1 MRTFQLRRYE
11 LDPNLAEEFAAWVV
25 TQIIPLREKY
35 GYSVHWQYLDR
46 TNSQFIWLV
55 SLEATEAE
63 FEAKDAAWMASA
75 ERAEGVV
82 SMPPALI
89 KANVSFVTPF

>member
-1 MRTFQLRRYE
+1 LRTFQLRRYE

-75 ERAEGVV
+75 ERAQGVV
-82 SMPPALI
+82 SMPPALM
-89 KANVSFVTPF
+89 KAHVSFVENV